1 LIQFANVVQISLR
14 DHELKE
20 KQHWSKQLLQKHI
33 ESKKTAIKHI
43 ESGKAKKEFES
54 DYENFLKNT
63 KSKSM
68 EVNTVRNR
76 TFENLIESGINLT
89 KVVRI
94 ENSNYTYSYFGK
106 TGDFTPE
113 AIRSVIKQG
122 EEDASDVLK

>member
-1 LIQFANVVQISLR
+1 MHKFKALIQFAYVVQISLR

-43 ESGKAKKEFES
+43 KSGKAKKEFES

-68 EVNTVRNR
+68 EVNT
-76 TFENLIESGINLT
+76 
-89 KVVRI
+89 
-94 ENSNYTYSYFGK
+94 GK
-106 TGDFTPE
+106 
-113 AIRSVIKQG
+113 K
-122 EEDASDVLK
+122 

>member
-1 LIQFANVVQISLR
+1 LIQFAYVVQISLR

-20 KQHWSKQLLQKHI
+20 KQHLSKQLLQ
-33 ESKKTAIKHI
+33 KHI

-68 EVNTVRNR
+68 DVNTGRNR

-113 AIRSVIKQG
+113 AIRSLIK
-122 EEDASDVLK
+122 